1 VKHGPYACLGFPASS
16 QVTTDSLIAGL
27 LAFTVAGQ
35 EEFPPQQNQSR
46 SESFN
51 DGDAIGVSVSH
62 SVRGFQGGIPEAGN
76 QFVATANVGI
86 AVYCRT
92 FPLGEIKYYASVSL
106 YSAARFFF
114 ESLGFTTT
122 GQWNRSY
129 YGELEIPA
137 SCILSP
143 DRSCTPFSQQAAHIA
158 TPLTITLNGDGT
170 CSLGNLTL
178 TGDGGSEGLPPEFPY
193 AKDAVDAILDGI
205 SYTFRITSRPNC
217 LPPKDCDCEAAE
229 GTQWTFSDGTR
240 TKTFFYQQQGEEWGE
255 SEPYWWY
262 WSGFQLVYQTYDPDT
277 YVTGVGGLMLTRHAV
292 LPICDVIDGVPTWIV
307 IVIAQC
313 VRYNNVP
320 QITHNTI
327 DEWDATLQCIE
338 GCEDEYRSAGEPVLS
353 GELVDVEYIGRT
365 TAAGTTEC
373 SPPARLGISVQQIA
387 TC

>member
-35 EEFPPQQNQSR
+35 DFPQEQNQSR

-51 DGDAIGVSVSH
+51 DGDAIGVSVCL
-62 SVRGFQGGIPEAGN
+62 SVRGFQGDIPEAGN
-76 QFVATANVGI
+76 QSAATAIVGI

-92 FPLGEIKYYASVSL
+92 FPLGEIKYYARVSL

-122 GQWNRSY
+122 GVWNRSY

-143 DRSCTPFSQQAAHIA
+143 DRSCIPFNQEAAHIA

-178 TGDGGSEGLPPEFPY
+178 IGDGGSEGIPPDFPY

-217 LPPKDCDCEAAE
+217 KPPVACDCNHVDLRGLIIDFAGRSFEIGKYVDEEVDGVRFVSGQNPSGYTVISETSAGGFPQDTTQIDMTCTESGGWMVLMSTRCRRRVDGQLVSDTTDQWAGVMQCSESCDGFYEAA
-229 GTQWTFSDGTR
+229 
-240 TKTFFYQQQGEEWGE
+240 
-255 SEPYWWY
+255 SEP
-262 WSGFQLVYQTYDPDT
+262 GLFQ
-277 YVTGVGGLMLTRHAV
+277 
-292 LPICDVIDGVPTWIV
+292 
-307 IVIAQC
+307 
-313 VRYNNVP
+313 VR
-320 QITHNTI
+320 T
-327 DEWDATLQCIE
+327 
-338 GCEDEYRSAGEPVLS
+338 AGEPIPL
-353 GELVDVEYIGRT
+353 GEAQDVEYLGRQSS
-365 TAAGTTEC
+365 AVEC
-373 SPPARLGISVQQIA
+373 EPPARPTFSIRQVEF
-387 TC
+387 C